1 MGIAGRQREASRG
14 GGTLTFGRS
23 FLLNFSTSRDPK
35 RCLEIISYPIPVSS
49 IICHSGGSPRLGGLE
64 NQIPEIVLRE
74 EHGKE
79 LGEVEAGCEQGTV

>member
-1 MGIAGRQREASRG
+1 MVC
-14 GGTLTFGRS
+14 
-23 FLLNFSTSRDPK
+23 N
-35 RCLEIISYPIPVSS
+35 
-49 IICHSGGSPRLGGLE
+49 SGGSPRLGGLE